1 MMPHQ
6 YGPLLFATA
15 VLIVVMLRDW
25 VKSRRD
31 RP

>member
-15 VLIVVMLRDW
+15 VLLAVLARDW
-25 VKSRRD
+25 WRQRKQ

>member
-15 VLIVVMLRDW
+15 VLLAALARDFLW
-25 VKSRRD
+25 RRK
-31 RP
+31 P

>member
-15 VLIVVMLRDW
+15 VLAAIMLRDW
-25 VKSRRD
+25 LRWRKMR
-31 RP
+31 

>member
-15 VLIVVMLRDW
+15 VLLVVVLRDW
-25 VKSRRD
+25 LANRKG

>member
-15 VLIVVMLRDW
+15 VLLAALLRDW
-25 VKSRRD
+25 MKSRRN
-31 RP
+31 RS

>member
-15 VLIVVMLRDW
+15 VLIVVVLRDW
-25 VKSRRD
+25 LAHKGD
-31 RP
+31 RS

>member
-15 VLIVVMLRDW
+15 VLLAVATRDW
-25 VKSRRD
+25 LRQRKG

>member
-15 VLIVVMLRDW
+15 VLLAVLARDFLAR
-25 VKSRRD
+25 RRD
-31 RP
+31 KS